1 MLEWRAYL
9 DRQVL
14 KVGEGFLDHGL
25 HLLHRLMSYLSH
37 VVRLL
42 LEHGRLHHLRHELF
56 LHLLLHRH
64 LRLFRHALGQMMR
77 DHFRYGLEVQ

>member
-14 KVGEGFLDHGL
+14 KVGEGFLDHGD
-25 HLLHRLMSYLSH
+25 R
-37 VVRLL
+37 VVRQSLI
-42 LEHGRLHHLRHELF
+42 HFNNLRHELF

-64 LRLFRHALGQMMR
+64 LRLFRHALGHMMR

>member
-9 DRQVL
+9 DRQAL
-14 KVGEGFLDHGL
+14 KVVEGFLDHGL

-56 LHLLLHRH
+56 LHLLMHLHVH
-64 LRLFRHALGQMMR
+64 LFRHALGQMMR